1 VNDLNEIVYFTAV
14 VEQNGFSA
22 ASRFLNIPK
31 SSVSRYVAR
40 LESRLGV
47 RLLER
52 STRNLRLTE
61 VGSSYYAR
69 CRAVLDDLEAAEQ
82 NIAQL
87 QLEPSGIVRV
97 SCPTGIAQYTL
108 ARIVPGFMARYP
120 RLGVQVIAT
129 NRPVDLFGEK
139 VDVAIRARLQLA
151 DESLAMRN
159 LGISRLVFAASP
171 AFVAENAIPAGPA
184 ELGHLPFLSFQ
195 EEESRPRWTVIGP
208 GGIRRSAVFE
218 PVLWTSEFS
227 IVVAAARAG
236 RGIALLPREI
246 AAPEMAAG
254 HLVNVFPDWHA
265 EDVTVYLVFPSRRG
279 MSPSVRVLIDY
290 LVEQFELS
298 WATG

>member
-1 VNDLNEIVYFTAV
+1 VTTVNDLNEIVYFTAV

-69 CRAVLDDLEAAEQ
+69 CRAILDDLDAAEQ

-87 QLEPSGIVRV
+87 RLEPSGIVRV

-120 RLGVQVIAT
+120 RLSVQVIAT

-151 DESLAMRN
+151 DESLSMRK

-171 AFVAENAIPAGPA
+171 AFVAENAVPDGPA
-184 ELGHLPFLSFQ
+184 ELGALPFLSFQ
-195 EEESRPRWTVIGP
+195 EDESRPRWSVTGP
-208 GGIRRSAVFE
+208 GGIRRNAVFE

-254 HLVNVFPDWHA
+254 HLVNVFPDWHV
-265 EDVTVYLVFPSRRG
+265 EDVTVYLVFPSRQG

-290 LVEQFELS
+290 LVEQFELP
-298 WATG
+298 